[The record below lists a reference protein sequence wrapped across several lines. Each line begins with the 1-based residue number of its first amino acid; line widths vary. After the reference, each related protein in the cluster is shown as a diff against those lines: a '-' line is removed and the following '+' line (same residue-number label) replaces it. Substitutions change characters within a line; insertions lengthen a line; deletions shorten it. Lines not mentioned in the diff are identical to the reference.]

1 MQRLVAQA
9 QRIGGPAVVF
19 TFDPHPA
26 QILRPER
33 APTPLGWTERNAEL
47 LGQLGVDAVIAFPTD
62 QDFLQLDA
70 RTFFE
75 RIVCDRLGARAMV
88 EGPNFFFGHN
98 RGGTIDV
105 LRQYCDAEA
114 IVLEVVAPIEI
125 DGQLVSSSRIRKLVA
140 AGEVA
145 AAAELLGRPYRIQGT
160 VVRGAGRGNTLGFPT
175 ANLEHITTVMP
186 SEGIY
191 ACRAWVDG
199 CPWPAATSLGPNPT
213 FDEDSLKVEPY
224 LLGYNG
230 SLYGHRLELDFLARL
245 RDIVRFDDAE
255 ALRVQIDRDVAD
267 TQTVFEQHQ
276 NIGD

>member
-1 MQRLVAQA
+1 M
-9 QRIGGPAVVF
+9 VF

-105 LRQYCDAEA
+105 LRQYCDAEG
-114 IVLEVVAPIEI
+114 IVLEVVVPIEI
-125 DGQLVSSSRIRKLVA
+125 DDQLVSSSRIRKLVA

-145 AAAELLGRPYRIQGT
+145 AAARVAQP
-160 VVRGAGRGNTLGFPT
+160 APT
-175 ANLEHITTVMP
+175 ASRVR
-186 SEGIY
+186 SSG
-191 ACRAWVDG
+191 
-199 CPWPAATSLGPNPT
+199 
-213 FDEDSLKVEPY
+213 EP
-224 LLGYNG
+224 
-230 SLYGHRLELDFLARL
+230 
-245 RDIVRFDDAE
+245 AE
-255 ALRVQIDRDVAD
+255 ATRW
-267 TQTVFEQHQ
+267 VFPRPTW
-276 NIGD
+276 NTSPR